1 MNTVTKYSNSQTGTT
16 YTAAI
21 PQGYKQTEVG
31 VIPEDWKVR
40 ILRDIVFFINGKAHE
55 NEISDYGRYTV
66 VNSKFIS
73 SEGRIAKFSNSCF
86 CPTSVDDILMVMSD
100 VPNGK
105 AIAKCFLVNERD
117 VYTVNQRIC
126 ILKPKEVNPD
136 FLFYKINRNQFY
148 LTFDDGVQQTNLR
161 KADVLACPL
170 SLPTDIE
177 EQRVI
182 AAALSDVDGLI
193 IALDKVIAK
202 KRDIKLAAMQQL
214 LTGKTRLSGFSGEWE
229 MKKLGEVAEI
239 IKGSG
244 LSKGKLE
251 PSGNSGCILYGE
263 LFTIYKQV
271 IKHVVSRTNS
281 IEGRLSK
288 YGDVLMP
295 GSTTT
300 VGIDLAIASALLEDN
315 VLLGGDIIILRK
327 KDNSYNSEFLAH
339 YLTQIKRHAIAE
351 LAQGITIIHM
361 YGSNLI
367 NLELKLPSTIE
378 EQDAIATILS
388 DMGAEIAAL
397 ERRREKTSAIKQG
410 MIQALLT
417 GRVRLFNQEASA

>member
-1 MNTVTKYSNSQTGTT
+1 MGVLNAGMLRLVS
-16 YTAAI
+16 I
-21 PQGYKQTEVG
+21 PLPPL
-31 VIPEDWKVR
+31 PEQQ
-40 ILRDIVFFINGKAHE
+40 
-55 NEISDYGRYTV
+55 
-66 VNSKFIS
+66 
-73 SEGRIAKFSNSCF
+73 
-86 CPTSVDDILMVMSD
+86 
-100 VPNGK
+100 
-105 AIAKCFLVNERD
+105 AIAAV
-117 VYTVNQRIC
+117 
-126 ILKPKEVNPD
+126 
-136 FLFYKINRNQFY
+136 
-148 LTFDDGVQQTNLR
+148 LT
-161 KADVLACPL
+161 
-170 SLPTDIE
+170 
-177 EQRVI
+177 
-182 AAALSDVDGLI
+182 DVDGLI
-193 IALDKVIAK
+193 AALDKLIAK
-202 KRDIKLAAMQQL
+202 KRAIKLATMQQL
-214 LTGKTRLSGFSGEWE
+214 LTGKTRLPGFSGEWE

-244 LSKGKLE
+244 LSKGKLD
-251 PSGNSGCILYGE
+251 PSGNNGCILYGE
-263 LFTIYKQV
+263 LFTTYKQV

-378 EQDAIATILS
+378 EQTTIATILS
-388 DMGAEIAAL
+388 DMDAEIAAL

-410 MIQALLT
+410 MMQALLT
-417 GRVRLFNQEASA
+417 GQVRLVNQEASA